1 MVTVG
6 LIYSGKENGP
16 IGQPGAFCAG
26 RGVAGTR
33 GGWDRSAGAVFL
45 EGLGS
50 AFSPVNL
57 GPVANL
63 GPIPAFK
70 AVK

>member
-1 MVTVG
+1 MAQLGSLELSVLDG
-6 LIYSGKENGP
+6 
-16 IGQPGAFCAG
+16 
-26 RGVAGTR
+26 GVAGTR